1 MLNGWKY
8 YNHALLPTVAPHKT
22 INTEAVEN
30 GNIWRIHERGLVLLA
45 RWTSDWDC
53 GQETQWWYCLID
65 HPLDLSKLKAKRRY
79 EHTKAAKNFHVVK
92 VEPLNYLNEIFT
104 VQVQAFAAYPNKYRP
119 RDLTKEKLRAYFESG
134 KNYDT
139 YVAFNRQDNTIA
151 GYAIVENKGEYAN
164 FLVQK
169 TIPAQE
175 KLGVNM
181 ALVDGILNDYAERLA
196 DGFYIVDGER
206 CVNHETGFQDYLVK
220 YAGFRKAYCHM
231 HIAYRPCFSPVV
243 SIIYPFRR
251 ILKCWD
257 ENSMIHKLNA
267 LLKMEEI
274 ARSFK

>member
-1 MLNGWKY
+1 MRYCQRW
-8 YNHALLPTVAPHKT
+8 HR
-22 INTEAVEN
+22 INYV
-30 GNIWRIHERGLVLLA
+30 
-45 RWTSDWDC
+45 
-53 GQETQWWYCLID
+53 
-65 HPLDLSKLKAKRRY
+65 
-79 EHTKAAKNFHVVK
+79 
-92 VEPLNYLNEIFT
+92 
-104 VQVQAFAAYPNKYRP
+104 
-119 RDLTKEKLRAYFESG
+119 
-134 KNYDT
+134 T

-164 FLVQK
+164 FWVQK

-206 CVNHETGFQDYLVK
+206 CVNHETGFQDHLVK